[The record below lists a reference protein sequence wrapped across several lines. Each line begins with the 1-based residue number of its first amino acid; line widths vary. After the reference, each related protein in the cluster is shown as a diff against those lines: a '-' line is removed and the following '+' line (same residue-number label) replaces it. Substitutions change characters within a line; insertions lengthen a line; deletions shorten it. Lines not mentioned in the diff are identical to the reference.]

1 MSNIQK
7 KTSSFMLTAF
17 ISLIIIS
24 FMFTG
29 YESFRG
35 TPDTVAQVGDES
47 IKYSEYRIE
56 FDRQVKMF
64 QTYYMGG
71 KNLTSKQIQQFKLKD
86 RAIKGLVSKKLLMN
100 FADQLGITPSKEQI
114 ISQIKG
120 EKYFK
125 TNDVFDINKYKIL
138 LANNRLTPADFEKD
152 TADRIKGMTSQNILQ
167 KLPLPNSYKRD
178 LEEFKSN
185 SVYVNLLQF
194 NKSSLQKFIPISSS
208 EINKYLKDEK
218 SLNKVKSQFKS
229 RKKSLDIQEQV
240 KAKHILLTTQDK
252 KEEEVLKKVTD
263 IHKKLTQKNFAT
275 MANKYTQDPSG
286 KDKGGALNWFSK
298 GKMVP
303 EFEKVA
309 FKMKKGEISKP
320 VKTSYGYHIIMLEDK
335 KSFKAAKLE
344 DYQQEIAKELLQKSK
359 TKEQDEL
366 VNNIKQKMSNLLN
379 SNDLKG
385 IDKINKKYGFTLLK
399 NQKIN
404 QLEGVKS
411 GAIKLSNDEIITIF
425 NQKSSNKVQE
435 LKDITK
441 VTLLKIVPKPKSTE
455 ENKENNTYISTH
467 QGFLTGKLSEE
478 LLKELEKNTKVK
490 IYPNLL

>member
-35 TPDTVAQVGDES
+35 TPDTVAQVGSES
-47 IKYSEYRIE
+47 IKYSEYKLE

-64 QTYYMGG
+64 QTYYTGG

-100 FADQLGITPSKEQI
+100 FSDQLGITPSKEQI
-114 ISQIKG
+114 ISQIKA

-125 TNDVFDINKYKIL
+125 TNDVFDIKKYKIL

-152 TADRIKGMTSQNILQ
+152 TADRIKGMTSQSILQ
-167 KLPLPNSYKRD
+167 KLPLSNSYKQD
-178 LEEFKSN
+178 LESFKSN

-194 NKSSLQKFIPISSS
+194 NKSSLQKFISVSSS
-208 EINKYLKDEK
+208 EISTYLKDEK

-229 RKKSLDIQEQV
+229 RKKSLDVQEQL
-240 KAKHILLTTQDK
+240 KAKHILLTTQNE
-252 KEEEVLKKVTD
+252 KEEEVSKKIND
-263 IHKKLTQKNFAT
+263 IHKKLTNKNFAK

-286 KDKGGALNWFSK
+286 KDKGGSLNWFSK
-298 GKMVP
+298 GRMVP
-303 EFEKVA
+303 EFEAVA

-344 DYQQEIAKELLQKSK
+344 DHQQEIAKELLQKSK

-366 VNNIKQKMSNLLN
+366 VNNLKQKISSLLN
-379 SNDLKG
+379 NNDLKG
-385 IDKINKKYGFTLLK
+385 VDKINKKYGFTLLK
-399 NQKIN
+399 SQKIN
-404 QLEGVKS
+404 QLEGIKS
-411 GAIKLSNDEIITIF
+411 GPLKLSNDEVMEIF
-425 NQKSSNKVQE
+425 NQKNTNKVQE

-441 VTLLKIVPKPKSTE
+441 VTLLKVVPNPK
-455 ENKENNTYISTH
+455 NKEEKKEDNSYISTH

-478 LLKELEKNTKVK
+478 LLKELESNTKVK
-490 IYPNLL
+490 IFPKLL